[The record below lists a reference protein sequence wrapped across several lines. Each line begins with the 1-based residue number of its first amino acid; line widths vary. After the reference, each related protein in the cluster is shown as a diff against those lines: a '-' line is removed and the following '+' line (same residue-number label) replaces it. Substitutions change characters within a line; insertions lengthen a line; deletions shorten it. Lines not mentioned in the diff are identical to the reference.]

1 MAVTKILSKK
11 MRLDKLINYVINPDK
26 TDDYVLTYFYNCPR
40 DGAARQMKET
50 KKRYSKT
57 DGIQAFHIIQAFN
70 PGEISSELAHE
81 IANSFIKEHLSD
93 FEVVLGTHVD
103 RGHIHNHII
112 LNSVSFMDGHK
123 YHSTARSYYREIR
136 AISDRLCR
144 EHGLSVIMETHG
156 KAMSYAEYKLRKAGV
171 YTLREMFDLDLE
183 ECLGTAYDLGSF
195 YALME
200 AKGYEIA
207 HTSKYPT
214 FKHKEASHGFRAKH
228 NGKSVTEDEILEL
241 IMNGMLLEVE
251 EVAVRPREYVPYKAY
266 GKQHGFRALVVSWM
280 YVLGIIGQRKQT
292 NYKVDYAELKR
303 FERYKR
309 DEEFLQK
316 YGIDTEEQLDQKE
329 AAINSEIERLTK
341 SRIILNSKKKRKRR
355 LYDALAELEY
365 YSDAAKLYTEGETGF
380 EDDYK
385 AYAEAEKVLSGI
397 DREALAHEKAELYDS
412 IAEVNKQLRELR
424 SELKIISDIR
434 EDIPHID
441 ECLQEPAEPSKEQE
455 DYYRYN
461 EEEIN

>member
-1 MAVTKILSKK
+1 MAVTKILSKS
-11 MRLDKLINYVINPDK
+11 MRIDKLIRYVSNPDK
-26 TDDYVLTYFYNCPR
+26 TDEQTLVSAVNCEVKT
-40 DGAARQMKET
+40 AAKAWKATKEMFG
-50 KKRYSKT
+50 KT
-57 DGIQAFHIIQAFN
+57 DGVQAYHIIQSFDI
-70 PGEISSELAHE
+70 GEVTPQIAHE
-81 IANSFIKEHLSD
+81 IGFKFCDEFLEGYEYILA
-93 FEVVLGTHVD
+93 THVD
-103 RGHIHNHII
+103 KHHIHNHAIF
-112 LNSVSFMDGHK
+112 NSVCARTGMK
-123 YHSTARSYYREIR
+123 YTATLSEYYKGIR
-136 AISDRLCR
+136 RISDRLC
-144 EHGLSVIMETHG
+144 EEYGLSIIMESESKG
-156 KAMSYAEYKLRKAGV
+156 LSYAEYKLRKAGV

-183 ECLGTAYDLGSF
+183 ECIGTAYDLGSF

-228 NGKSVTEDEILEL
+228 NGKSVTEDEIREL

-292 NYKVDYAELKR
+292 SYKVDYAELKR

-316 YGIDTEEQLDQKE
+316 YGIDTEGQLDQKE

-397 DREALAHEKAELYDS
+397 DREALALEKAELYDG
-412 IAEVNKQLRELR
+412 IAEVNKQLRQLR